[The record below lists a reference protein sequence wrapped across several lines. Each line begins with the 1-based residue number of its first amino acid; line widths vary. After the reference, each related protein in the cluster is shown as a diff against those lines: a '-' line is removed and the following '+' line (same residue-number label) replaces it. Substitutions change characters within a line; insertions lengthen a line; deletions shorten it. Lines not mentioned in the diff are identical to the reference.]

1 MTHTANH
8 SVPEQGK
15 FRRTLSAV
23 GAWFDALE
31 HTSYDYTQDRIDR
44 LERKVAGLTEE
55 LQEIRASS
63 PLDPAPR

>member
-15 FRRTLSAV
+15 FRRTPAAV
-23 GAWFDALE
+23 GAWLDALE
-31 HTSYDYTQDRIDR
+31 HTSYDYTQDRIDQ

-63 PLDPAPR
+63 PRDSAPR

>member
-1 MTHTANH
+1 MKHTANH

-15 FRRTLSAV
+15 FRRTLAAV
-23 GAWFDALE
+23 GAWLDALE

-44 LERKVAGLTEE
+44 LERRVVGLTEE

-63 PLDPAPR
+63 PRDSAPR

>member
-1 MTHTANH
+1 MTHTAKH

-31 HTSYDYTQDRIDR
+31 HTSYDYTHDRIDR
-44 LERKVAGLTEE
+44 LERRVAGLTEE
-55 LQEIRASS
+55 WQEIGASS
-63 PLDPAPR
+63 SRDSAPR

>member
-15 FRRTLSAV
+15 FRRTLAAV
-23 GAWFDALE
+23 GAWLDALE

-44 LERKVAGLTEE
+44 SERKVAGLTEE
-55 LQEIRASS
+55 LQEIRFCRNK
-63 PLDPAPR
+63 DI

>member
-15 FRRTLSAV
+15 FRRTLAAV
-23 GAWFDALE
+23 GAWLDALE

-55 LQEIRASS
+55 LQEIRASNPRDS
-63 PLDPAPR
+63 APR

>member
-1 MTHTANH
+1 MKHTANH

-15 FRRTLSAV
+15 FRRTLAAV
-23 GAWFDALE
+23 GAWLDALE

-55 LQEIRASS
+55 LRQSRASS
-63 PLDPAPR
+63 PRESEPQ

>member
-15 FRRTLSAV
+15 FRRTLAAV
-23 GAWFDALE
+23 GAWLDALE
-31 HTSYDYTQDRIDR
+31 HTSYDTTQDRIDR

-63 PLDPAPR
+63 PRDSAPR

>member
-15 FRRTLSAV
+15 FRRTLAAV
-23 GAWFDALE
+23 GAWPDALE

-63 PLDPAPR
+63 PRDSAPR